1 MVSGM
6 VGITPRLEEGR
17 ILGWWF
23 LREYVDG
30 GARQLSALKRFG
42 YRFSVRYG
50 STGGVYEEGTFGHQG
65 KGPLVDQVFRFI
77 GSRAMQA

>member
-1 MVSGM
+1 MMSGM

-30 GARQLSALKRFG
+30 GTCQFPALKRFG
-42 YRFSVRYG
+42 YRFSVRYS
-50 STGGVYEEGTFGHQG
+50 STGGVYQKRSFGHKGQG
-65 KGPLVDQVFRFI
+65 SLVDHVVRFLSA
-77 GSRAMQA
+77 GAM